1 MLQNLLQQ
9 LQAICSSYQLIY
21 TVKKSVMVK
30 ATQISVIYHLNF
42 TTDFT
47 VMPHSLVHNCTRTWT
62 CIKIWHKKACI

>member
-30 ATQISVIYHLNF
+30 ATQISVI
-42 TTDFT
+42 
-47 VMPHSLVHNCTRTWT
+47 
-62 CIKIWHKKACI
+62 